1 MVQIDY
7 KKDHLI
13 RLFLNDRYQ
22 NVKNAGKKYHDFR
35 NNLMQ
40 IKNEGLTNIYNRFN
54 NPNEK
59 DSTIIELRN
68 LHNSIDETVMSLY
81 GWKDIQLK
89 YGFGLDYLDLDEE
102 LQISENIMKKMDNDD
117 VFFLDKNQAY
127 TFEQELNSITK
138 KPVKLSWKFRWPND
152 LKEEVISRLLS
163 LNFSHYEEEVKEG
176 LHIQGDRLIK
186 KGKKSASGK
195 LSIISKVDEQYEIDL
210 NF

>member
-1 MVQIDY
+1 
-7 KKDHLI
+7 
-13 RLFLNDRYQ
+13 
-22 NVKNAGKKYHDFR
+22 
-35 NNLMQ
+35 
-40 IKNEGLTNIYNRFN
+40 
-54 NPNEK
+54 
-59 DSTIIELRN
+59 
-68 LHNSIDETVMSLY
+68 
-81 GWKDIQLK
+81 
-89 YGFGLDYLDLDEE
+89 
-102 LQISENIMKKMDNDD
+102 MDNDD
-117 VFFLDKNQAY
+117 IFFLDKNQAY

-176 LHIQGDRLIK
+176 LHIQRDRLIK